1 MTQRRNRHFITLRAR
16 MQHLGDCDQTS
27 NRLDNHRGC
36 LCTRRRG
43 L

>member
-1 MTQRRNRHFITLRAR
+1 MTQRRNRRFIPLCAH
-16 MQHLGDCDQTS
+16 MQHLRDCGQPS
-27 NRLDNHRGC
+27 SRLDYHRGC